1 MSKSAPKPEPAKAK
15 AQDMLQQGLEA
26 AHNGDLK
33 QALTIFEN
41 SIKEYPIADAYFSKV
56 EVLVALGKFDQALVE
71 IVQLEQ
77 KLPNLDGGPEFEQRL
92 AQFKTTLDAI
102 GEMSEQSMT
111 GSDFDL
117 GSLAELAEEIADITQ
132 ELLMIIPLH
141 YKSTDEILDLL
152 TKVDSLNSSNGI
164 TLINK
169 ESQAVIYDI
178 DIKERDS
185 DLSETLLSCG
195 VGRLSKKHIE
205 AINKHTHL
213 LYISGP
219 NAEVESEVEDQIELA
234 SDMLKTVSG
243 LLSELNGEC
252 VYIATAGLTHT
263 AEAWADLSEEQGL
276 AAYIEAYV
284 QRIGGEG
291 QIFSCGMH
299 GLGLPDVSLEL
310 ELSDEDGA
318 TLLAEFLEYC
328 LVNELPPSDKPF
340 EYKSNI
346 RNQTYEA
353 TCYQSGYEEDSWFFN
368 QNGMWALTE
377 LATKR

>member
-1 MSKSAPKPEPAKAK
+1 MSKPAPQPELAKERAL
-15 AQDMLQQGLEA
+15 DMLQQGLEA
-26 AHNGDLK
+26 AHNGDLR
-33 QALTIFEN
+33 QALTIFDS
-41 SIKEYPIADAYFSKV
+41 SIKEYPIPDAYFSKV
-56 EVLVALGKFDQALVE
+56 EVLVALGKFDQALEE
-71 IVQLEQ
+71 IVLLEER
-77 KLPNLDGGPEFEQRL
+77 LPNLDGGPEFEKRL
-92 AQFKTTLDAI
+92 EQFKTTLDAI
-102 GEMSEQSMT
+102 GEVSEQSLSLT
-111 GSDFDL
+111 TSSFDL
-117 GSLAELAEEIADITQ
+117 STLSEDLADITQ
-132 ELLMIIPLH
+132 ELLVIIPLH
-141 YKSTDEILDLL
+141 YQSTEEILDLL
-152 TKVDSLNSSNGI
+152 TKVDSQNSSNGI

-195 VGRLSKKHIE
+195 VGRLSSNHTE
-205 AINKHTHL
+205 AIKNHTHL

-219 NAEVESEVEDQIELA
+219 NAEVESEAEDQIELA
-234 SDMLKTVSG
+234 SDMLKTVSV
-243 LLSELNGEC
+243 LLNELNGEC

-263 AEAWADLSEEQGL
+263 AEAWAELSEEQGL

-310 ELSDEDGA
+310 DLSDEDGA

-340 EYKSNI
+340 EYKSTI

-377 LATKR
+377 LAATR

>member
-1 MSKSAPKPEPAKAK
+1 MSKPSPQPELAKERAK
-15 AQDMLQQGLEA
+15 DMLQQGLAA
-26 AHNGDLK
+26 AHNGDLR
-33 QALTIFEN
+33 QALTIFDS
-41 SIKEYPIADAYFSKV
+41 SIKEYPIPDAYFSKV
-56 EVLVALGKFDQALVE
+56 EVLVALGKFDQALEE
-71 IVQLEQ
+71 IVLLEER
-77 KLPNLDGGPEFEQRL
+77 LPNLDGGPEFEKRL
-92 AQFKTTLDAI
+92 EQFKTTLDAI
-102 GEMSEQSMT
+102 GEVSEQSRPLT
-111 GSDFDL
+111 TSGLDL
-117 GSLAELAEEIADITQ
+117 SSLGEDLADITQ
-132 ELLMIIPLH
+132 ELLVIIPLN
-141 YKSTDEILDLL
+141 YQSTEEILDLL
-152 TKVDSLNSSNGI
+152 TKVDSQNSSNGI

-178 DIKERDS
+178 DIKDRDS

-195 VGRLSKKHIE
+195 VGRLSANHTE
-205 AINKHTHL
+205 AIKNHSHL

-219 NAEVESEVEDQIELA
+219 NAEVASAAEDQIELA
-234 SDMLKTVSG
+234 SDMLKTVSI
-243 LLSELNGEC
+243 LLTELKGEC
-252 VYIATAGLTHT
+252 VYIATAGLTHP
-263 AEAWADLSEEQGL
+263 AEAWAELSEEQGL

-310 ELSDEDGA
+310 DLSDEDGA

-377 LATKR
+377 LAATK

>member
-1 MSKSAPKPEPAKAK
+1 MSKPSPQPELAKERAK
-15 AQDMLQQGLEA
+15 DMLQQGLEA
-26 AHNGDLK
+26 AHNGDLR
-33 QALTIFEN
+33 QALTIFDS
-41 SIKEYPIADAYFSKV
+41 SIKEYPIPDAYFSKV
-56 EVLVALGKFDQALVE
+56 EVLVALGKFDQALEE
-71 IVQLEQ
+71 IVLLEER
-77 KLPNLDGGPEFEQRL
+77 LPNLDGGPEFEKRL
-92 AQFKTTLDAI
+92 EQFKTTLDAI
-102 GEMSEQSMT
+102 GEASEQSLPLT
-111 GSDFDL
+111 TSGFDL
-117 GSLAELAEEIADITQ
+117 SSLGEDLADITQ
-132 ELLMIIPLH
+132 ELLVIIPLN
-141 YKSTDEILDLL
+141 YQSTEEILDLL
-152 TKVDSLNSSNGI
+152 TKVDSQNSSNGI

-178 DIKERDS
+178 DIKDRDS

-195 VGRLSKKHIE
+195 VGRLSSNHSE
-205 AINKHTHL
+205 AIKNHTHL

-219 NAEVESEVEDQIELA
+219 NAEVESAAEDQIELA
-234 SDMLKTVSG
+234 SDMLKTVSI
-243 LLSELNGEC
+243 LLTELNGEC

-263 AEAWADLSEEQGL
+263 AEAWAELSEEQGL

-310 ELSDEDGA
+310 DLSDEDGA

-340 EYKSNI
+340 EYKSTI

-377 LATKR
+377 LAATK

>member
-1 MSKSAPKPEPAKAK
+1 MSKPSPQPELAKERAK
-15 AQDMLQQGLEA
+15 DMLQQGLAA
-26 AHNGDLK
+26 AHNGDLR
-33 QALTIFEN
+33 QALTIFDS
-41 SIKEYPIADAYFSKV
+41 SIKEYPIPDAYFSKV
-56 EVLVALGKFDQALVE
+56 EVLVALGKFDQALEE
-71 IVQLEQ
+71 IVLLEER
-77 KLPNLDGGPEFEQRL
+77 LPNLDGGPEFEQRL
-92 AQFKTTLDAI
+92 EQFKTTLDAI
-102 GEMSEQSMT
+102 GEVSEQSLPLT
-111 GSDFDL
+111 TSSFDL
-117 GSLAELAEEIADITQ
+117 SPLGEDLADITQ
-132 ELLMIIPLH
+132 ELLVIIPLN
-141 YKSTDEILDLL
+141 YQSTEEILDLL
-152 TKVDSLNSSNGI
+152 TKVDSQNSSNGI
-164 TLINK
+164 TLTNK

-195 VGRLSKKHIE
+195 VGRLSSNHSE
-205 AINKHTHL
+205 AIKNHTHL

-219 NAEVESEVEDQIELA
+219 NAEVASAAEDQIELA
-234 SDMLKTVSG
+234 SDMLKTVSI
-243 LLSELNGEC
+243 LLTELKGEC

-263 AEAWADLSEEQGL
+263 AEAWAELSEEQGL

-310 ELSDEDGA
+310 DLSDEDGA

-377 LATKR
+377 LAATK

>member
-1 MSKSAPKPEPAKAK
+1 MSKSAPQPELAKERAK
-15 AQDMLQQGLEA
+15 DMLQQGLAA

-33 QALTIFEN
+33 QALTIFDS
-41 SIKEYPIADAYFSKV
+41 SINEYPIPDAYFSKV
-56 EVLVALGKFDQALVE
+56 EVLVALGKFDKALEE
-71 IVQLEQ
+71 IVQLEE

-92 AQFKTTLDAI
+92 EQFKTTLDAI
-102 GEMSEQSMT
+102 GEVSEQSLPLT
-111 GSDFDL
+111 TSGFDL
-117 GSLAELAEEIADITQ
+117 SSLTDEIADITQ
-132 ELLMIIPLH
+132 ELLVIIPLK
-141 YKSTDEILDLL
+141 YQSTEEILDLL

-195 VGRLSKKHIE
+195 VGRLSSNHTE
-205 AINKHTHL
+205 AIKNHTHL

-219 NAEVESEVEDQIELA
+219 NAEVESEAEDQIELA
-234 SDMLKTVSG
+234 SDMLKTVSV

-263 AEAWADLSEEQGL
+263 AEAWTDLSEEQGL

-310 ELSDEDGA
+310 DLSDEDGA

-340 EYKSNI
+340 EYKSTI

-377 LATKR
+377 LAATR

>member
-1 MSKSAPKPEPAKAK
+1 MSKPSPQPELAKERAK
-15 AQDMLQQGLEA
+15 DMLQQGLEA
-26 AHNGDLK
+26 AHNGDLR
-33 QALTIFEN
+33 QALTIFDS

-56 EVLVALGKFDQALVE
+56 EVLVALGKFDQALEE
-71 IVQLEQ
+71 IVLLEER
-77 KLPNLDGGPEFEQRL
+77 LPNLDGGPEFEKRL
-92 AQFKTTLDAI
+92 EQFKTTLDAI
-102 GEMSEQSMT
+102 GEASEQSLPLT
-111 GSDFDL
+111 TSGFDL
-117 GSLAELAEEIADITQ
+117 SSLGEDLADITQ
-132 ELLMIIPLH
+132 ELLVIIPLN
-141 YKSTDEILDLL
+141 YQSTEEILDLL
-152 TKVDSLNSSNGI
+152 TKVDSQNSSNGI

-195 VGRLSKKHIE
+195 VGRLSSNHSE
-205 AINKHTHL
+205 AIKNHTHL

-219 NAEVESEVEDQIELA
+219 NAEVESAAEDQIELA
-234 SDMLKTVSG
+234 SDMLKTVSI
-243 LLSELNGEC
+243 LLTELNGEC

-263 AEAWADLSEEQGL
+263 AEAWAELSEEQGL

-310 ELSDEDGA
+310 DLSDEDGA

-340 EYKSNI
+340 EYKSTF

-377 LATKR
+377 LATTR

>member
-1 MSKSAPKPEPAKAK
+1 MSKPSPQPELAKERAK
-15 AQDMLQQGLEA
+15 DMLQQGLAA
-26 AHNGDLK
+26 AHNGDLR
-33 QALTIFEN
+33 QALTIFDS
-41 SIKEYPIADAYFSKV
+41 SIKEYPIPDAYFSKV
-56 EVLVALGKFDQALVE
+56 EVLVALGKFDQALEE
-71 IVQLEQ
+71 IVLLEER
-77 KLPNLDGGPEFEQRL
+77 LPNLDGGPEFEQRL
-92 AQFKTTLDAI
+92 EQFKTTLDAI
-102 GEMSEQSMT
+102 GEVSEQSLPLT
-111 GSDFDL
+111 TSGFDL
-117 GSLAELAEEIADITQ
+117 SSLGEDLADITQ
-132 ELLMIIPLH
+132 ELLVIIPLN
-141 YKSTDEILDLL
+141 YQSTEEILDLL
-152 TKVDSLNSSNGI
+152 TKVDSQNSSNGI
-164 TLINK
+164 TLTNK

-195 VGRLSKKHIE
+195 VGRLSSNHSE
-205 AINKHTHL
+205 AIKNHTHL

-219 NAEVESEVEDQIELA
+219 NAEVASAAEDQIELA
-234 SDMLKTVSG
+234 SDMLKTVSI
-243 LLSELNGEC
+243 LLTELNGQC

-263 AEAWADLSEEQGL
+263 AEAWAELSEEQGL

-310 ELSDEDGA
+310 DLSDEDGA

-340 EYKSNI
+340 EYKSTI

-377 LATKR
+377 LAATK

>member
-1 MSKSAPKPEPAKAK
+1 MSKPSPQPERAKERAK
-15 AQDMLQQGLEA
+15 DMLQQGLEA
-26 AHNGDLK
+26 AHNGDLR
-33 QALTIFEN
+33 QALTIFDS
-41 SIKEYPIADAYFSKV
+41 SIKEYPIPDAYFSKV
-56 EVLVALGKFDQALVE
+56 EVLVALGKFDQALEE
-71 IVQLEQ
+71 IVLLEER
-77 KLPNLDGGPEFEQRL
+77 LPNLDGGPEFEKRL
-92 AQFKTTLDAI
+92 EQFKTTLDAI
-102 GEMSEQSMT
+102 GEASEQSLPLT
-111 GSDFDL
+111 TSGFDL
-117 GSLAELAEEIADITQ
+117 SSLGEDLADITQ
-132 ELLMIIPLH
+132 ELLVIIPLN
-141 YKSTDEILDLL
+141 YQSTEEILDLL
-152 TKVDSLNSSNGI
+152 TKVDSQNSSNGI

-178 DIKERDS
+178 DIKDRDS

-195 VGRLSKKHIE
+195 VGRLSSNHSE
-205 AINKHTHL
+205 AIKNHTHL

-219 NAEVESEVEDQIELA
+219 NAEVESAAEDQIELA
-234 SDMLKTVSG
+234 SDMLKTVSI
-243 LLSELNGEC
+243 LLTELNGEC

-263 AEAWADLSEEQGL
+263 AEAWAELSEEQGL

-310 ELSDEDGA
+310 DLSDEDGA

-340 EYKSNI
+340 EYKSTI

-377 LATKR
+377 LATTR

>member
-1 MSKSAPKPEPAKAK
+1 MSKPAPQPELAKERAL
-15 AQDMLQQGLEA
+15 DMLQQGLEA
-26 AHNGDLK
+26 AHNGDLR
-33 QALTIFEN
+33 QALTIFDS
-41 SIKEYPIADAYFSKV
+41 SIKEYPIPDAYFSKV
-56 EVLVALGKFDQALVE
+56 EVLVALGKFDQALEE
-71 IVQLEQ
+71 IVQLEE

-92 AQFKTTLDAI
+92 EQFKTTLDAI
-102 GEMSEQSMT
+102 GEVSEQSLSLT
-111 GSDFDL
+111 TNSFDL
-117 GSLAELAEEIADITQ
+117 SSLTNEMADITQ
-132 ELLMIIPLH
+132 ELLVIIPLK
-141 YKSTDEILDLL
+141 YQSTEEILDLL

-195 VGRLSKKHIE
+195 VGRLSSTHTE
-205 AINKHTHL
+205 AIKNHTHL

-219 NAEVESEVEDQIELA
+219 NAEVESEAEDQIELA
-234 SDMLKTVSG
+234 SDMLKTVSV
-243 LLSELNGEC
+243 LLNELNGEC

-263 AEAWADLSEEQGL
+263 AEAWAELSEEQGL

-310 ELSDEDGA
+310 DLNDEDGA

-340 EYKSNI
+340 EYKSTI

-377 LATKR
+377 LAATK

>member
-1 MSKSAPKPEPAKAK
+1 MSKSAPKSEPAKAK
-15 AQDMLQQGLEA
+15 AQDMLQQGLAA

-33 QALTIFEN
+33 QALTIFDEA
-41 SIKEYPIADAYFSKV
+41 IEEYPIADAYFSKV

-92 AQFKTTLDAI
+92 EQFKTTLDAI
-102 GEMSEQSMT
+102 GEVTEQSLT
-111 GSDFDL
+111 TSDFDL
-117 GSLAELAEEIADITQ
+117 GSLAEEIADITQ
-132 ELLMIIPLH
+132 ELLVIIPLN

-169 ESQAVIYDI
+169 ESQAVIYDV

-195 VGRLSKKHIE
+195 VGRLSKDHTK
-205 AINKHTHL
+205 AIKGHTHL

-219 NAEVESEVEDQIELA
+219 NAEVESAAEDQIELA
-234 SDMLKTVSG
+234 SDMLKTVSI
-243 LLSELNGEC
+243 LLDELNGQC

-263 AEAWADLSEEQGL
+263 AEAWAELSEEQGL

-310 ELSDEDGA
+310 DLSDEDGA

-377 LATKR
+377 LAATR

>member
-1 MSKSAPKPEPAKAK
+1 MSKPSPQPELAKERAK
-15 AQDMLQQGLEA
+15 DMLQQGLAA
-26 AHNGDLK
+26 AHNGDLR
-33 QALTIFEN
+33 QALTIFDS

-56 EVLVALGKFDQALVE
+56 EVLVALGKFDQALEE
-71 IVQLEQ
+71 IVLLEER
-77 KLPNLDGGPEFEQRL
+77 LPNLDGGPEFEKRL
-92 AQFKTTLDAI
+92 EQFKTTLDAI
-102 GEMSEQSMT
+102 GEASEQSLPLT
-111 GSDFDL
+111 TSGLDL
-117 GSLAELAEEIADITQ
+117 SSLGEDLADITQ
-132 ELLMIIPLH
+132 ELLVIIPLN
-141 YKSTDEILDLL
+141 YQSTEEILDLL
-152 TKVDSLNSSNGI
+152 TKVDSQNSSNGI

-195 VGRLSKKHIE
+195 VGRLSSNHSE
-205 AINKHTHL
+205 AIKNHTHL

-219 NAEVESEVEDQIELA
+219 NAEVESAAEDQIELA
-234 SDMLKTVSG
+234 SDMLKTVSI
-243 LLSELNGEC
+243 LLTELNGEC

-263 AEAWADLSEEQGL
+263 AEAWAELSEEQGL

-310 ELSDEDGA
+310 DLSDEDGA

-377 LATKR
+377 LATTR